1 MAVFDPSL
9 DAAPVKEKNTD
20 PILPEERFVFELIG
34 FERSAPD
41 QYHKNGGIKWTF
53 AVYHENGQPFLFQ
66 DQPYELFRTTNTNA
80 EGKPLFNI
88 GTEPHE
94 YAQALLGRPLGIDA
108 HFSISELRN
117 KRMSAQVVWKPKK
130 TKPGEKAATLAI
142 FRHVP
147 GSTAAAPVSAP
158 RPEPDQVS
166 ADPTDDEI
174 DRALVVGKLKK
185 QLERLGRLDAS
196 AGATARAAVDK
207 FDLATAPLDALQ
219 ALLDRTSAEVQ
230 KALDV

>member
-53 AVYHENGQPFLFQ
+53 AVMYENGQPFLFQ

-94 YAQALLGRPLGIDA
+94 YAQALLGRPLGVDA
-108 HFSISELRN
+108 HFAVSELRH

-147 GSTAAAPVSAP
+147 VSTAAAPAP
-158 RPEPDQVS
+158 RTEPGQVS
-166 ADPTDDEI
+166 ADPSDDEV
-174 DRALVVGKLKK
+174 DRALMVSKLK
-185 QLERLGRLDAS
+185 QQVARLARLDAA
-196 AGATARAAVDK
+196 AGANAQAAVDQSAL
-207 FDLATAPLDALQ
+207 DTAPLTEIER
-219 ALLDRTSAEVQ
+219 LLADVKAAVQ
-230 KALDV
+230 KALDD